1 MNGSRSSYGE
11 LKQEREQNW
20 DLISFGLLIC
30 IITMDYLGSS
40 ESNEIGEEGEREYAE
55 YSVCNINLLMML
67 QIFFYN

>member
-1 MNGSRSSYGE
+1 MNGLRSSYGE

-40 ESNEIGEEGEREYAE
+40 ESNEIGEEG
-55 YSVCNINLLMML
+55 
-67 QIFFYN
+67 